1 MLMLNKNIYVN
12 FDNMIDTIIQQ
23 AKLANKEEYKV
34 GIFISNEESKFLFY
48 AQSVLKNYKFKL
60 DDQIISFE
68 AAYLNNHSNFQ
79 NDYNK
84 YDFIIVE
91 EVLENQFININQ
103 VIYFNTSIMRS
114 IINKPFI
121 GVIQYQLKEQ
131 ANFVKHEYLY
141 FKWPQYF
148 INQYQIKE

>member
-34 GIFISNEESKFLFY
+34 GIFINNEESKFLFY

-103 VIYFNTSIMRS
+103 VIYFNTSIMQS

>member
-1 MLMLNKNIYVN
+1 MLMLDKNIYIN
-12 FDNMIDTIIQQ
+12 FDYMIDTVIQQ
-23 AKLANKEEYKV
+23 AKLINKKEYKV
-34 GIFISNEESKFLFY
+34 GIFVSNNESKFLFY

-60 DDQIISFE
+60 DSQIILFE
-68 AAYLNNHSNFQ
+68 AAYLSNHFKFQ
-79 NDYNK
+79 DNYDK

-91 EVLENQFININQ
+91 EVLENQLINKNQ
-103 VIYFNTSIMRS
+103 VVYFNTSIMQS
-114 IINKPFI
+114 VINKPFI
-121 GVIQYQLKEQ
+121 GVIQYQIKEQ

>member
-23 AKLANKEEYKV
+23 AKLANQEEYKV

-68 AAYLNNHSNFQ
+68 AAYLNNHSNFR

-103 VIYFNTSIMRS
+103 VIYFNTSIMQS

-131 ANFVKHEYLY
+131 AIFVKHEYLY

>member
-1 MLMLNKNIYVN
+1 MLMLNENIYVN
-12 FDNMIDTIIQQ
+12 FDNMIDTIIRQ

-79 NDYNK
+79 NDYDK

-103 VIYFNTSIMRS
+103 VIYFNTSIMQS

-121 GVIQYQLKEQ
+121 GVIQYRLKEQ